1 MGQTE
6 IRLDEARFLMKIRLA
21 TTEEKEQ
28 LLLDLQKD
36 LTKIGEIYEKGKNMV
51 RKFIENAEKEYQTAP
66 VEQKCDAPP
75 NLVDEDKIEADQD
88 QGSYCLQNRDF
99 SN

>member
-6 IRLDEARFLMKIRLA
+6 IRLDEARFMMKIRLA

-36 LTKIGEIYEKGKNMV
+36 LTKIGEIYDLNM
-51 RKFIENAEKEYQTAP
+51 
-66 VEQKCDAPP
+66 
-75 NLVDEDKIEADQD
+75 
-88 QGSYCLQNRDF
+88 G
-99 SN
+99 